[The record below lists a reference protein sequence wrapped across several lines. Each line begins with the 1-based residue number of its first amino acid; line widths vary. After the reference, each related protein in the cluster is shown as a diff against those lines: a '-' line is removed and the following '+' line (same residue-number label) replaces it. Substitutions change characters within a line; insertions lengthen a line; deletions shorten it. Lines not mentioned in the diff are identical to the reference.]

1 MSATMSVLVGQVTE
15 LLSMCE
21 ALLAV
26 TALSRIVLIVLQ
38 VAFFEVVL
46 VVWDQGRQH
55 MEVGIT
61 SLLLGVFFC
70 QFLVLSDQ
78 RRQSPRTASF
88 SNSCPTFFLGRGSGC
103 GG

>member
-46 VVWDQGRQH
+46 VVASSATKG
-55 MEVGIT
+55 G
-61 SLLLGVFFC
+61 LGPNVFGAPMF
-70 QFLVLSDQ
+70 SD
-78 RRQSPRTASF
+78 A
-88 SNSCPTFFLGRGSGC
+88 
-103 GG
+103 